1 VRNASIRRIL
11 QGLRTGGTYW
21 MLVGSFMAAL
31 GAYLFQLITTRSLDE
46 IRYAPIG
53 TLWTIQY
60 LTVSIFLY
68 SIETYVTRGSLQAE
82 AGDGSEAVSLLRIWV
97 SIALVAVAVSASSWW
112 FRDRLFQG
120 RGDLAV
126 VAGCLVVAFGAFM
139 IVRGRLAGSGR
150 FKAYGLVTASES
162 LCRFVLAA
170 GGAAAS
176 AGTRLFAWVMPMGA
190 LAAASLWPVLKRR
203 RPAPQGRGVLP
214 VKPPGTMRFLALTT
228 SANAAAQLLL
238 AGGPLLLAF
247 LHASPTAISIFFVT
261 VTAARLPIVFVFGGI
276 LSRLL
281 GTFVRLAD
289 TDHGR
294 SLRLAATRI
303 AAGTGAVAVLG
314 GAAAAAVGSP
324 VIGLLFG
331 HGFLPPWWVAA
342 GATTGVLLA
351 TGSMVLNQVLVA
363 TGSEARLPV
372 VWTIALIG
380 AALTIAVTAWSPLA
394 RVVTGFI
401 VGEVIALIGLAVA
414 IRFGTPGR
422 TTGVTVVATES
433 LGLSPQAT
441 DPL

>member
-1 VRNASIRRIL
+1 VRKASIGRVL

-21 MLVGSFMAAL
+21 MLVGSLLAAV
-31 GAYLFQLITTRSLDE
+31 GAYLFQLITTRSLGE
-46 IRYAPIG
+46 VRYAPIG

-68 SIETYVTRGSLQAE
+68 SVETYVTRGSLHAE
-82 AGDGSEAVSLLRIWV
+82 EGSEPGAPFLGRIWA
-97 SIALVAVAVSASSWW
+97 SIAMVAACVVAFSWW
-112 FRDRLFQG
+112 FRDQLFLGQG
-120 RGDLAV
+120 ELAA
-126 VAGCLVVAFGAFM
+126 VAGSLVVAFGAFM

-170 GGAAAS
+170 GGAAAG

-190 LAAASLWPVLKRR
+190 LAAASWWPVLKRR
-203 RPAPQGRGVLP
+203 RPTRQGRGVLP
-214 VKPPGTMRFLALTT
+214 VEPAGTVRFLALTT

-247 LHASPTAISIFFVT
+247 LHASPTAISIFFVA

-303 AAGTGAVAVLG
+303 AAGTGAVALLG

-324 VIGLLFG
+324 MIGLLFG
-331 HGFLPPWWVAA
+331 QGFLPPWWVAA

-351 TGSMVLNQVLVA
+351 TGSLVLNQVLVA

-380 AALTIAVTAWSPLA
+380 AALTIAVSAWSPLA

-401 VGEVIALIGLAVA
+401 VGEVIALIGLTVA
-414 IRFGTPGR
+414 IRVGTPGR

-433 LGLSPQAT
+433 VGLSPRAN
-441 DPL
+441 DSL